1 MYSLLYLNIIDLD
14 EEIDI
19 EDNNLSFSVDAGII
33 NRLGLELV
41 GRSETAVS
49 ELIKN
54 SYDADATTVKVLFK
68 NTHIVGGTLV
78 IEDNGE
84 GMDYKSLKNGFMRLS
99 STDKVH
105 NPITKRFKRKK
116 AGKKGIGRFSTQ
128 RLGSKLTIIT
138 KNEKMPMA
146 LKLVIKWDSY
156 LIDTELSK
164 IKNEVSYITSDLE
177 YQSGT
182 RITIDNLREAWESV
196 EIRRVYRYISNLLQ
210 PDFLSD
216 RSNNLN
222 IATKKSGDNSFT
234 VYCYRKTN
242 EDGEVTE
249 VMAPEKILFNKAIAT
264 IEGWVDKDMCGFCSI
279 RSEKFELDDK
289 KIPIS
294 SGKDK
299 DLVEKFSKLN
309 NIHFKAYYFIYN
321 RPEYYDLDND
331 FTSLE
336 LKSIQKIADESSGV
350 KLYRNGFRVYPY
362 GEIGNDWLNIDRKL
376 NKLRA
381 ESGINIPF
389 GNQNLFGF
397 IEIINSE
404 DDKSNFEETAS
415 REGLIEDYTFK
426 ELQEFVYKTLQVSML
441 RIASADKFI
450 ETKKNRAR
458 RLNEKLE
465 VLEYKR
471 EHFDDIKKSIVE
483 LQQKIRLDD
492 PDKDEYL
499 ESFLKELPKQIDAT
513 KIEFEEKIKENGMLR
528 VLAGIGLVI
537 GEFVHEIEQ
546 FDTVF
551 KSRIKFLKKK
561 IIDSLLLGKVD
572 ELEEAFLAY
581 QSYTAYFRA
590 SVSQNTKREISPI
603 NLKIT
608 VNSFFRQIENN
619 SNKANIKIAKKF
631 VNQYLFTCP
640 MHPSEWL
647 SILFNLYTNSKKA
660 IRRNKSISSGKILLK
675 VEEINSQ
682 IHFEFSDNGDGIS
695 DDIKEKIFLPFYTT
709 SNPINSEDLDV
720 KDNSGTGLGL
730 YIVQKIISSYN
741 GSIQVSNPLEGEYNT
756 CIKIILPANV

>member
-1 MYSLLYLNIIDLD
+1 MD
-14 EEIDI
+14 EDI
-19 EDNNLSFSVDAGII
+19 EIENSNLSFSVDAGII

-68 NTHIVGGTLV
+68 NTHLAGGTLV

-84 GMDYKSLKNGFMRLS
+84 GMDYRSLKNGFMRLS

-105 NPITKRFKRKK
+105 NPITKKYKRKK

-146 LKLVIKWDSY
+146 LKLVIKWDAY
-156 LIDTELSK
+156 KIDTELSK
-164 IKNEVSYITSDLE
+164 VKNNVSYVTSDLE
-177 YQSGT
+177 SQSGT
-182 RITIDNLREAWESV
+182 RIIIDNLREAWENV

-222 IATKKSGDNSFT
+222 IATKESGDNSFT
-234 VYCYRKTN
+234 VYCYRKTHEN
-242 EDGEVTE
+242 GEVTE

-264 IEGWVDKDMCGFCSI
+264 IEGWVNNDMFGYCSI
-279 RSEKFELDDK
+279 RSEKFELEENQ
-289 KIPIS
+289 IAIS

-299 DLVEKFSKLN
+299 ELIEKFSSLKS
-309 NIHFKAYYFIYN
+309 IHFKAYYFIYN

-336 LKSIQKIADESSGV
+336 LKSIQKIADESSGI

-376 NKLRA
+376 NKLRT
-381 ESGINIPF
+381 ETGINIPF

-397 IEIINSE
+397 IEIINS
-404 DDKSNFEETAS
+404 DDDNSTFEETAS
-415 REGLIEDYTFK
+415 REGLIENHTFK
-426 ELQEFVYKTLQVSML
+426 ELQEFIYRTLHVSML

-450 ETKKNRAR
+450 EAKRKRELQQKENP
-458 RLNEKLE
+458 EI
-465 VLEYKR
+465 LEYKK

-483 LQQKIRLDD
+483 LQEKIRLDD

-546 FDTVF
+546 FDTIF

-608 VNSFFRQIENN
+608 VNSFFRQIESN
-619 SNKANIKIAKKF
+619 SNKANIEINKKF

-660 IRRNKSISSGKILLK
+660 IRRNKGVMNGKILLK
-675 VEEINSQ
+675 VEEINSK

-709 SNPINSEDLDV
+709 SNPINSDDLDV

-730 YIVQKIISSYN
+730 YIVQKIINSYN
-741 GSIQVSNPLEGEYNT
+741 GSIHAFNPSDEEYNT
-756 CIKIILPANV
+756 CIKIILPAHV